1 MTSDCVDIPSAKEDK
16 QVLGLDWNVIEDE
29 FVYNFDKFLTKCE
42 GMNLTKRNILSVA
55 SSFYDPLGCISPVT
69 ARIKVIF
76 QLLCKNKLDWDD
88 EVSDDLKLIWFELL
102 QALRD
107 LKTVKLERYV
117 CSNATPFHVELHG
130 FCDSSLEVYC
140 AVAYL
145 RIVSDEGVEVKFLC
159 AKTKVAPLK
168 ALTIPRL
175 ELLSCLLLS
184 TLLSECKLALQT
196 KIKIDRTLC
205 WSDSEVAL
213 CWIKGK
219 ERIWKPWVENR
230 VVKIRK
236 VADRDCWFHVA
247 GTLNPADRPTRMCKN
262 LNELF
267 SGDWFEGPVFLRKL
281 SIDIFPFQP
290 DDTLKLVHVFA
301 ESKRKGNT
309 TATLSTF
316 DTLVATC
323 ASEHVKFTEILGPVK
338 VDCSPLSLSKV
349 LFIERFSSLKKLVTT
364 FAYVRRFIHNVRMKV
379 LKKDELLEGDIIT
392 AEEFEQSLSTLIRFE
407 QFHLQAQSNYEKLKS
422 SLKLFTDAAGFIRLK
437 GRFGE
442 STMTFQEQC
451 PILLRS
457 SVDSHITRLLIW
469 EAHERVYH
477 NGIEATLARIRQ
489 KYWLYKGRKSVKDIL
504 RRCVI
509 CKKFQGRALL
519 PPMSPDLPYYR
530 VDYMMSPFN
539 TTGLDF
545 AGPLYIRDSSSK
557 AKVYIL
563 LFTCSSSR
571 AIHLELVQ
579 ELSSASF
586 INAFR
591 RFGARRGYP
600 RIVVHDNAKTFTAV
614 GTKLFFATNAIKS
627 KPILPLSPW
636 WGGFY
641 ERLVRSVKLPLLKVA
656 GKALLSFEE
665 LNTVICE
672 IEMIINCRPLVYTS
686 EDDLRE
692 TLTPFH
698 LMYGRDISKREYF
711 GPSNGDFLCADYS
724 NRYRYLQKIL
734 NGCWNRFLRTYL
746 QELRQHHIYRKDKTQ
761 SNVKLYKDDVVLLM
775 DDKLQSRNTWKKGII
790 DEVIYGKD
798 SQPRGVKLSTISKT
812 GLRSPCYRPIQKIIP
827 FEITNRCEEKATI
840 TPNCEVDNN
849 DIESGENRVSEDRPK
864 RKTAIEGQELRRL
877 REKYY

>member
-1 MTSDCVDIPSAKEDK
+1 MNYGNGLQIILLYDFFLELINKDSPLMTFDCVDLPRVKEDK
-16 QVLGLDWNVIEDE
+16 QVLGLDWKVIEDK

-88 EVSDDLKLIWFELL
+88 EVSDDLMLIWFELL
-102 QALRD
+102 HALRG

-130 FCDSSLEVYC
+130 LCDSSLEVYC
-140 AVAYL
+140 TVAYL

-168 ALTIPRL
+168 ALTVPRL

-196 KIKIDRTLC
+196 KIKIDRTFF

-213 CWIKGK
+213 YWIKGK
-219 ERIWKPWVENR
+219 E
-230 VVKIRK
+230 
-236 VADRDCWFHVA
+236 
-247 GTLNPADRPTRMCKN
+247 RMCKN

-290 DDTLKLVHVFA
+290 DDKLKLVDVFA

-323 ASEHVKFTEILGPVK
+323 ASEHVKFTEIPGPVK
-338 VDCSPLSLSKV
+338 VDCSPLSLNKV

-392 AEEFEQSLSTLIRFE
+392 AEESLSTLIRFE
-407 QFHLQAQSNYEKLKS
+407 QFHLQAQRNYEKLKS

-477 NGIEATLARIRQ
+477 NGIEAALARIR
-489 KYWLYKGRKSVKDIL
+489 
-504 RRCVI
+504 
-509 CKKFQGRALL
+509 
-519 PPMSPDLPYYR
+519 
-530 VDYMMSPFN
+530 
-539 TTGLDF
+539 
-545 AGPLYIRDSSSK
+545 
-557 AKVYIL
+557 
-563 LFTCSSSR
+563 
-571 AIHLELVQ
+571 
-579 ELSSASF
+579 
-586 INAFR
+586 
-591 RFGARRGYP
+591 
-600 RIVVHDNAKTFTAV
+600 
-614 GTKLFFATNAIKS
+614 
-627 KPILPLSPW
+627 
-636 WGGFY
+636 
-641 ERLVRSVKLPLLKVA
+641 
-656 GKALLSFEE
+656 
-665 LNTVICE
+665 
-672 IEMIINCRPLVYTS
+672 
-686 EDDLRE
+686 
-692 TLTPFH
+692 
-698 LMYGRDISKREYF
+698 
-711 GPSNGDFLCADYS
+711 
-724 NRYRYLQKIL
+724 
-734 NGCWNRFLRTYL
+734 
-746 QELRQHHIYRKDKTQ
+746 
-761 SNVKLYKDDVVLLM
+761 
-775 DDKLQSRNTWKKGII
+775 
-790 DEVIYGKD
+790 
-798 SQPRGVKLSTISKT
+798 
-812 GLRSPCYRPIQKIIP
+812 
-827 FEITNRCEEKATI
+827 
-840 TPNCEVDNN
+840 
-849 DIESGENRVSEDRPK
+849 
-864 RKTAIEGQELRRL
+864 
-877 REKYY
+877 